1 MAALKSAL
9 LTPAA
14 LHKSTPAKRR
24 ASLASKSRLNPT
36 TTNPTTTTTSNANTT
51 PTLPTLTPII
61 RTSHTSTKHKHH
73 INSDSNYIS
82 TGEFSARR
90 RTHRVIHR
98 NNHSEAIKRKV
109 NCVKQY
115 GYATITTNNT
125 SNTTASDTL
134 SSSTSYKRCGGIGS
148 VLGRAV
154 YYPSKDVFSLHPP
167 SFNITAAIT
176 TSNKHTTHTTNSSN
190 STVYNTSNSISHMY
204 LTEEQL
210 DDLIPDPRPDPT
222 TADDVDNEGE
232 GVADYTGNNYDRYD
246 DDGMTNTGMTT
257 ADHITSYSTNTT
269 TANTTDSISLSHSFA
284 ENEILGL
291 KLMFSL
297 FDR

>member
-1 MAALKSAL
+1 MSALKSAL
-9 LTPAA
+9 LTSAA
-14 LHKSTPAKRR
+14 LQKSTPAKRR
-24 ASLASKSRLNPT
+24 ASLASKSRLIPT
-36 TTNPTTTTTSNANTT
+36 PTTTTVPT
-51 PTLPTLTPII
+51 PTVPAPII
-61 RTSHTSTKHKHH
+61 RTSHTSTNKHH
-73 INSDSNYIS
+73 MNSDSNYIS
-82 TGEFSARR
+82 TGQFSARR

-109 NCVKQY
+109 NCVKQF
-115 GYATITTNNT
+115 GFATITTTPT
-125 SNTTASDTL
+125 SSTTP
-134 SSSTSYKRCGGIGS
+134 SSTSYKRGGVIGS

-167 SFNITAAIT
+167 SFNITAT
-176 TSNKHTTHTTNSSN
+176 TTATTNTNTTNTTHTNTAYNNSVYNNTNNSSN
-190 STVYNTSNSISHMY
+190 SNSHMY

-222 TADDVDNEGE
+222 IADDGDNEE
-232 GVADYTGNNYDRYD
+232 GVADYPGHNYDHHHD
-246 DDGMTNTGMTT
+246 DDDMTTTGMTT
-257 ADHITSYSTNTT
+257 ADYMTSYTNTT
-269 TANTTDSISLSHSFA
+269 TTNTNNTTDTISLSHSFA

>member
-1 MAALKSAL
+1 MTALKSAL
-9 LTPAA
+9 LISAS
-14 LHKSTPAKRR
+14 LQKSTPAKRR

-36 TTNPTTTTTSNANTT
+36 PTTTTTTVPT
-51 PTLPTLTPII
+51 PNVPAPII
-61 RTSHTSTKHKHH
+61 RTSHTSTNKHH

-82 TGEFSARR
+82 TGQFSARR

-115 GYATITTNNT
+115 GFATITTTPT
-125 SNTTASDTL
+125 SSTT
-134 SSSTSYKRCGGIGS
+134 SSSTSYKRGGGIGS

-167 SFNITAAIT
+167 TVNITAATAT
-176 TSNKHTTHTTNSSN
+176 TTTTNTAHNTSNSSN
-190 STVYNTSNSISHMY
+190 SSHMY

-222 TADDVDNEGE
+222 IADDVDNDEE
-232 GVADYTGNNYDRYD
+232 GVADYTGHNYDRD
-246 DDGMTNTGMTT
+246 DVIATTGTGMMTT
-257 ADHITSYSTNTT
+257 DYLSSYTNNTTT

>member
-1 MAALKSAL
+1 MSALKSAL
-9 LTPAA
+9 LTSAA
-14 LHKSTPAKRR
+14 LQKSTPAKRR

-36 TTNPTTTTTSNANTT
+36 PTATTIPTVPA
-51 PTLPTLTPII
+51 PII
-61 RTSHTSTKHKHH
+61 RTSHTSTNKYHM
-73 INSDSNYIS
+73 NSDSNYIP
-82 TGEFSARR
+82 TGQFSARR

-115 GYATITTNNT
+115 GYATITTTPT
-125 SNTTASDTL
+125 STTT
-134 SSSTSYKRCGGIGS
+134 SSSTSYKRGGGIGS

-167 SFNITAAIT
+167 SFNITPLAATAAT
-176 TSNKHTTHTTNSSN
+176 TTTNTAYNNSVYNNTNNSSN
-190 STVYNTSNSISHMY
+190 SNSHMY

-222 TADDVDNEGE
+222 TTDDGDNEGEGE
-232 GVADYTGNNYDRYD
+232 GVADYTVHNYDRD
-246 DDGMTNTGMTT
+246 DDDMTTTGMTT
-257 ADHITSYSTNTT
+257 ADYMTSYTNTT
-269 TANTTDSISLSHSFA
+269 TTNTNNTTDTISLSHSFA